1 MCRGIVFV
9 GPTRRRR
16 EVAVAEEGRG
26 RADEDAARVT
36 VAEAGRATEAD
47 DGRGRAAE
55 TEAGRA
61 ADADDGRTAE
71 AEAGRVPNR
80 DRFFCEVAAAAARAR
95 LILRLSGRGG
105 LPALKASLW
114 RRPRVGGRCRFC
126 LMNVGFPRCASAS
139 SNPRMRRSWG
149 SKCVSWMLYSS
160 SPCSSEAGFP
170 TVADCGRRFNGVTS
184 SRFAVVR
191 FAGAEPG
198 RFRVST
204 IESSMDRGPES
215 TEVTSSLW
223 NNKRTASASLFP
235 VSVGPL

>member
-1 MCRGIVFV
+1 MPNSTSSPPLCKFRTNHLNRNKSPDDRELGTGFAHVFDQFVDQFGGGATGRRRAGADRGRAGVCRGAAFV

-160 SPCSSEAGFP
+160 SP
-170 TVADCGRRFNGVTS
+170 
-184 SRFAVVR
+184 
-191 FAGAEPG
+191 
-198 RFRVST
+198 
-204 IESSMDRGPES
+204 
-215 TEVTSSLW
+215 
-223 NNKRTASASLFP
+223 
-235 VSVGPL
+235 